1 MRIPRLKYSMQVLFT
16 VSTSIL
22 NIATLV
28 PHPLPLDTTP
38 ASPPSY
44 LPGPELRAPEPGPTD
59 CTLCPPLCSLAQ
71 QCPQ

>member
-1 MRIPRLKYSMQVLFT
+1 MRIPSLKYSMQVLFT

-28 PHPLPLDTTP
+28 LHPLPLDTSP